1 MSVVGLKGPVHPET
15 GADHDIVALAREIL
29 AEAERGEIIGLAAVT
44 VLRNME
50 IGTRVRNAGA
60 SRHLMVAAT
69 VYLQHDLTK
78 E

>member
-29 AEAERGEIIGLAAVT
+29 AEAERGEIIGLATAT
-44 VLRNME
+44 VLRNGE
-50 IGTRVRNAGA
+50 IVTRVRNAGGA
-60 SRHLMVAAT
+60 RHLMVAAT
-69 VYLQHDLTK
+69 LYLQRDLTT